1 MDVSTFTRVIAPA
14 YPRVPSYAG
23 IAALAF
29 AIGVLATSDVES
41 LRSWM
46 LFALAGCVPPVLMAA
61 RGAATMLRTQHLEV
75 LR

>member
-1 MDVSTFTRVIAPA
+1 
-14 YPRVPSYAG
+14 
-23 IAALAF
+23 
-29 AIGVLATSDVES
+29 VLATSDVES